1 MDLLLS
7 GGTIVMAD
15 TIFDADIGI
24 EDGRVARLGF
34 DLGPARR
41 EIDVSDL
48 YLLPGAVDVHTHVDV
63 EFRGLQSVEDF
74 FSGTV
79 AAACGGGLCCKPDV
93 GVSQI
98 RTTTVLSSCF
108 CVGQTVL

>member
-7 GGTIVMAD
+7 GGTIVTAD

-41 EIDVSDL
+41 E
-48 YLLPGAVDVHTHVDV
+48 
-63 EFRGLQSVEDF
+63 
-74 FSGTV
+74 TV
-79 AAACGGGLCCKPDV
+79 ARL
-93 GVSQI
+93 
-98 RTTTVLSSCF
+98 
-108 CVGQTVL
+108 